1 MNTFLVISNQTQ
13 IFTKIAINGEHT
25 FSLTTLLA
33 TYVNTASEFS
43 VIDNAFLFCFHFFQK
58 KSKTCELAIA
68 SNICIKLKKTYS
80 CNKKYDF

>member
-1 MNTFLVISNQTQ
+1 MNTFLVISIQTQ

-33 TYVNTASEFS
+33 TYVNTVSEFS

-58 KSKTCELAIA
+58 NPRPVNWQLPLI
-68 SNICIKLKKTYS
+68 YV
-80 CNKKYDF
+80 